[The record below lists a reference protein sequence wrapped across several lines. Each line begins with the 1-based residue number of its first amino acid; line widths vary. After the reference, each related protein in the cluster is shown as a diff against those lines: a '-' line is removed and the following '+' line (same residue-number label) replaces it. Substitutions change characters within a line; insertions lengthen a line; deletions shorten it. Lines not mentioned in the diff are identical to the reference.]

1 MASSPATV
9 ADRSA
14 AVLIIEDDPEQ
25 VRLYSKILRRHRLTV
40 VARASEALPA
50 MTEIRPDLVI
60 LDHVLAGGESG
71 LEFLPRFKGFAAHVP
86 VIVIS
91 GTLDVREQIA
101 ALQGPLAAHYV
112 LEKPVQLEQF
122 ETVVAEALARCGLG
136 EVVAQLKSLER
147 LEKETATEPERR
159 FTDRLTRQ
167 HDLLNHLRDGAGD
180 TTIAGLSRRYQVDR
194 KTIRRDLQE
203 LVRRGQLPASV
214 LPEEE

>member
-25 VRLYSKILRRHRLTV
+25 VRLYSKILRGHRLTV
-40 VARASEALPA
+40 LARASEALRA
-50 MTEIRPDLVI
+50 MNGLRPDLVI

-71 LEFLPRFKGFAAHVP
+71 LEFLPRFKEFAAHVP

-91 GTLDVREQIA
+91 GTLDVREQLA

-122 ETVVAEALARCGLG
+122 EAVVAEALARCGLG

-147 LEKETATEPERR
+147 LEKDAATEPERR

-167 HDLLNHLRDGAGD
+167 HHLLNHLREGAGD